1 MTPVEPRD
9 EALQALYTA
18 DLMGAAPDPAE
29 LHARAAQLVAGVW
42 AQRRDLDQVIGRIAV
57 GWRVERMPAVDRNI
71 LRVGV
76 YELLNTDTPVGI
88 VVSEAVNLAK
98 RYSTAKSGPFVNG
111 VLGRLADE
119 LKALRADESSGTD
132 GGTADPS
139 PSPRGPNST
148 GPTAV

>member
-1 MTPVEPRD
+1 MSPFEPRD

-42 AQRRDLDQVIGRIAV
+42 TQRDDLDRVIGRIAV

-71 LRVGV
+71 LRIGV

-88 VVSEAVNLAK
+88 IVSEAVELAK
-98 RYSTAKSGPFVNG
+98 RYSTAKSGAFVNG
-111 VLGRLADE
+111 VLGKLVDE
-119 LKALRADESSGTD
+119 LKASQATESRGADGESPAT
-132 GGTADPS
+132 P
-139 PSPRGPNST
+139 PRT
-148 GPTAV
+148 G

>member
-18 DLMGAAPDPAE
+18 DLMDAVPGIGE
-29 LHARAAQLVAGVW
+29 LHARAAQLVSGVW
-42 AQRRDLDQVIGRIAV
+42 ERRAEIDEVIGRIAV

-76 YELLNTDTPVGI
+76 YELLNTDTPIGVI
-88 VVSEAVNLAK
+88 VSEAVELAK
-98 RYSTAKSGPFVNG
+98 RYSTAKSGSFVNG

-119 LKALRADESSGTD
+119 IKAHQTSEPDVGRPSTPSGPEVHGSEH
-132 GGTADPS
+132 GGAA
-139 PSPRGPNST
+139 G
-148 GPTAV
+148 G

>member
-1 MTPVEPRD
+1 MTSIEPRD

-18 DLMGAAPDPAE
+18 DLMGAAPAPAE

-42 AQRRDLDQVIGRIAV
+42 AQRADLDRVIGRIAV

-88 VVSEAVNLAK
+88 VVSEAVELAK
-98 RYSTAKSGPFVNG
+98 RYSTAKSGAFVNG
-111 VLGRLADE
+111 VLGRLVDE
-119 LKALRADESSGTD
+119 LRGARAGEASMTEGGDVAPPVDSSSDQQPAG
-132 GGTADPS
+132 
-139 PSPRGPNST
+139 
-148 GPTAV
+148 